1 MCQAFKAHVI
11 IFSSLQVITMVADA
25 CIDSRN
31 FDSME
36 LRQMSIDV
44 NDSIVRFL
52 RDMFSFLAPKI
63 VHSLILSYLSR
74 FVTKEGKHWQDR
86 ESSIGLRCSWEI
98 TKLRL
103 NAISGLVRFPEF
115 IRGKYPHAS
124 TGDWGVEQAEEAS
137 F

>member
-1 MCQAFKAHVI
+1 
-11 IFSSLQVITMVADA
+11 MVADA

-31 FDSME
+31 FDSWE

-44 NDSIVRFL
+44 NDSIIRFL

-63 VHSLILSYLSR
+63 VHRLILSYLSR

-86 ESSIGLRCSWEI
+86 DSSIGLRCSWEI

-103 NAISGLVRFPEF
+103 NAISGLVRFPEL
-115 IRGKYPHAS
+115 IRGRS
-124 TGDWGVEQAEEAS
+124 W
-137 F
+137 